1 MAKQPTQFIVGG
13 IQLTV
18 DDYAA
23 DTFNRTNEYRW
34 PKQDRIAHPTA
45 LQFVG
50 EGVEKLTL
58 SGTAH
63 HQWGG
68 SMYFLDAL
76 RAKAAEGKPVNVAT
90 GHGRNLGKFC
100 ITNIKDGYG
109 ALMDD
114 GRALENKWSIDLEK
128 YGED

>member
-1 MAKQPTQFIVGG
+1 MAKLSPQFVIGG

-23 DTFNRTNEYRW
+23 DSFNRSNDYRW
-34 PKQDRIAHPTA
+34 PTQDRIAHPTA

-50 EGVEKLTL
+50 EGVEKLSL

-63 HQWGG
+63 LQWGG
-68 SMYFLDAL
+68 SMFQLDAL
-76 RAKAAEGKPVNVAT
+76 RAKAAEGKPVIVT
-90 GHGRNLGKFC
+90 IGTGRNLGKFC
-100 ITNIKDGYG
+100 ITSIKDGYG
-109 ALMDD
+109 ELMDD
-114 GRALENKWSIDLEK
+114 SRALENKWSIDLEK